1 MAPTRRAALVSVLA
15 AIVLI
20 VVKLAAGIASGSLGL
35 LSEAAHSGTD
45 LAAALLTFFA
55 VGVAV
60 RPADLGHQY
69 GHGKAEH
76 LAALAEA
83 AFLIVVSGVIVVT
96 AVLRLVNGGHE
107 VDATW
112 WTFAVIGLV
121 IAIDTSRATILWRA
135 GTRYRSPA
143 LTASSFH
150 FASDLG
156 GSLAVLGG
164 LLAASAGYPGGD
176 AIAAIFVAVLVTAA
190 ATRLIRQNVDVL
202 MDRAPAGAAEAI
214 EAAIG
219 RVEPPVELRRLR
231 LRQAAGRHF
240 ADIVIGVP
248 PASAVEQGHA
258 AADAV
263 EDAVER
269 AVPGTDVVVHV
280 EPGSADAALG
290 ERALA
295 AALRVRGVREIHNV
309 DVLRAGTRT
318 ELSLHLKL
326 PGGLPLGEAHDVAS
340 RVEAAIRAELAEI
353 DAVHTHL
360 EPLGMETDARAVA
373 ADASRSERDAVA
385 AVVREATGRAP
396 RALRLYRTE
405 DGLVV
410 FLTLAVEPDEE
421 LTRAHAYASEIERR
435 LRDAQPGIAE
445 VIVHTEP

>member
-1 MAPTRRAALVSVLA
+1 MAPARRIALVSVIA
-15 AIVLI
+15 AVVLI
-20 VVKLAAGIASGSLGL
+20 AVKLAAGLASGSLGL
-35 LSEAAHSGTD
+35 ISEAAHSGTD

-60 RPADLGHQY
+60 RPADPGHQY

-83 AFLIVVSGVIVVT
+83 AFLVVVSILIAVT
-96 AVLRLVNGGHE
+96 AMTRLVNGSHE
-107 VDATW
+107 VETAW
-112 WTFAVIGLV
+112 WTFAVIGVV
-121 IAIDTSRATILWRA
+121 IVIDASRATILWRA

-143 LTASSFH
+143 LAASSFH

-164 LLAASAGYPGGD
+164 LIAAAAGKPGGD

-190 ATRLIRQNVDVL
+190 AGRLIRQNVDVL
-202 MDRAPAGAAEAI
+202 MDRAPAGASEAI
-214 EAAIG
+214 EAAIA
-219 RVEPPVELRRLR
+219 RIDPPVELRRIR
-231 LRQAAGRHF
+231 LRQAAGSHF
-240 ADIVIGVP
+240 ADVVIGVP

-263 EDAVER
+263 EAAIER

-280 EPGSADAALG
+280 EPTAADAALG

-295 AALRVRGVREIHNV
+295 AALRVPGVREIHNV
-309 DVLRAGTRT
+309 DVLRAGDRS

-326 PGGLPLGEAHDVAS
+326 PGGMPLGDAHDIAS
-340 RVEAAIRAELAEI
+340 RVEAAIREELPQV

-360 EPLGMETDARAVA
+360 EPLGVETDARPVG
-373 ADASRSERDAVA
+373 ADASGPEREAVA
-385 AVVREATGRAP
+385 RLVEEATGRAA
-396 RALRLYRTE
+396 RELRLYRTE

-410 FLTLAVEPDEE
+410 FLTLAVGPDEQ
-421 LTRAHAYASEIERR
+421 LARAHAYASEIERR
-435 LRDAQPGIAE
+435 LRDALPGIAE

>member
-1 MAPTRRAALVSVLA
+1 MAPARRIALVSVIA

-20 VVKLAAGIASGSLGL
+20 AVKLAAGLASGSLGL
-35 LSEAAHSGTD
+35 ISEAAHSGTD

-60 RPADLGHQY
+60 RPADPGHQY

-83 AFLIVVSGVIVVT
+83 AFLIVVSILIVVVSVT
-96 AVLRLVNGGHE
+96 RLVNGSHE
-107 VDATW
+107 VETAW
-112 WTFAVIGLV
+112 WTFAVIGVV
-121 IAIDTSRATILWRA
+121 IAIDASRATILWRA

-143 LTASSFH
+143 LAASSFH
-150 FASDLG
+150 FAGDLG

-164 LLAASAGYPGGD
+164 LIAAAAGKPGGD

-190 ATRLIRQNVDVL
+190 AGRLIRQNVDVL
-202 MDRAPAGAAEAI
+202 MDRAPAGASEAI
-214 EAAIG
+214 EAAIA
-219 RVEPPVELRRLR
+219 RIDPPVELRRIR
-231 LRQAAGRHF
+231 LRQAAGSHF

-280 EPGSADAALG
+280 EPAATDAALG

-295 AALRVRGVREIHNV
+295 AALRVPGVREIHNV
-309 DVLRAGTRT
+309 DVLRAGERT

-326 PGGLPLGEAHDVAS
+326 PGGMALGDAHDVAS
-340 RVEAAIRAELAEI
+340 RVEAAIRDELPQI

-360 EPLGMETDARAVA
+360 EPLGVETDARAVG
-373 ADASRSERDAVA
+373 ADASGREREEVGRLVEA
-385 AVVREATGRAP
+385 ATGRAP
-396 RALRLYRTE
+396 RDLRLYRTE

-410 FLTLAVEPDEE
+410 FLTLAVGPDEE
-421 LTRAHAYASEIERR
+421 LASAHAYASEIERR
-435 LRDAQPGIAE
+435 LHEALPDIAE